1 MLERRK
7 VYGTRIMEHFHGGSN
22 RVCIVRVQVKQAL
35 DVVRH
40 LYVHGGS
47 CRDGNVSNAFTV
59 ARRQESVKNVVG
71 IRGRKQRTLEDDER
85 ERERERRVNLIG
97 NLPSSH
103 GAPI

>member
-7 VYGTRIMEHFHGGSN
+7 MHGTGIMERFHGASD

-47 CRDGNVSNAFTV
+47 CRDGNVRNAFTV
-59 ARRQESVKNVVG
+59 ARRQEPVKNVVG
-71 IRGRKQRTLEDDER
+71 IRGRK
-85 ERERERRVNLIG
+85 
-97 NLPSSH
+97 
-103 GAPI
+103 